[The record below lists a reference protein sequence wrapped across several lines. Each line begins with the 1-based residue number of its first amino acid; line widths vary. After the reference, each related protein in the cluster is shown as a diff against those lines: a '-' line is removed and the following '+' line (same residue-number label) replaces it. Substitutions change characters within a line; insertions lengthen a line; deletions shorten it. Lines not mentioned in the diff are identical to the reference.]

1 MVSSGSHGAPA
12 PIAAPDRHP
21 LGGVPA
27 HRVRPVANAESVI
40 EVFID
45 GHPAARQ
52 SPAPRSFLDL
62 EEAVLQTDR
71 VVSIHHSL
79 VLEREDSVYS
89 ISLLG
94 VYRAVVA
101 TTSAFF
107 VVGRC
112 GQ

>member
-1 MVSSGSHGAPA
+1 MVLSGSHRAP
-12 PIAAPDRHP
+12 PPTAAVPDRHP

-27 HRVRPVANAESVI
+27 HCVRPIANGQRPI
-40 EVFID
+40 QVFID

-79 VLEREDSVYS
+79 VLEREDSV
-89 ISLLG
+89 
-94 VYRAVVA
+94 
-101 TTSAFF
+101 
-107 VVGRC
+107 
-112 GQ
+112 